1 MSSQVVRVQ
10 GFNKG
15 SLGAIGKEVER
26 DKDDLLEN
34 RNEDIDKNR
43 THMNEYYKH
52 SKNGLYGEW
61 KDVCK
66 GLNVVNAEN
75 LKKNATAFEGMIV
88 TSNKEFFE
96 EMGYVPGQEPPE
108 QVKEYFEKSYEFA
121 KKEIGFNGTDQNI
134 LSAVVHYD
142 ETTPHLQLY
151 YVPVVDSWKDKVY
164 EKDENGKVMKNENG
178 SPIQARD
185 DKGKIIYN
193 DVKNSEERRLNR
205 TQFWQNKGGKNSY
218 SQMQDRYYEQ
228 VSKEYG
234 LGRGE
239 KGSTKEHTTK
249 AQWEAKNKKEELT
262 SLNQEKE
269 KLENEIKDTKSE
281 CERLKKIDTSVNLKA
296 EKNKLMF
303 YDPKEVEAIKDQNKA
318 LKIENGDVKGQV
330 KALEKK
336 VEGLQ
341 NKLSKAEND
350 LDQVEPQLER
360 LKDLE
365 SENKELQGYIK
376 RQPKLKKAF
385 ESFETQK
392 NNAYA
397 YGKTMLIA
405 QDNWL
410 KANEERRKSTDHT
423 YKLETGFKECQKNID
438 DLHSRQGIINSSVT
452 RLKDL
457 QGQLDELQGKWLKG
471 KDKKSLQEQIE
482 HEDGILKNLSDKLM
496 SVYKTVP
503 NKIDDTIKYLEIKKD
518 EYSQAKL
525 NQNNYTKQQEVLA
538 AQAIKD
544 YKYNKTISE
553 IQEPGFR
560 EISIRHSQRIKLSYN
575 EEPNFRIDK
584 KDRPWILER
593 TENENPNIIEHV
605 KEYFKYQD
613 QQKLDIEKRELELA
627 KKEYDHDLEW

>member
-1 MSSQVVRVQ
+1 MH
-10 GFNKG
+10 
-15 SLGAIGKEVER
+15 VEFR
-26 DKDDLLEN
+26 
-34 RNEDIDKNR
+34 
-43 THMNEYYKH
+43 
-52 SKNGLYGEW
+52 
-61 KDVCK
+61 
-66 GLNVVNAEN
+66 
-75 LKKNATAFEGMIV
+75 
-88 TSNKEFFE
+88 
-96 EMGYVPGQEPPE
+96 
-108 QVKEYFEKSYEFA
+108 
-121 KKEIGFNGTDQNI
+121 
-134 LSAVVHYD
+134 
-142 ETTPHLQLY
+142 
-151 YVPVVDSWKDKVY
+151 
-164 EKDENGKVMKNENG
+164 
-178 SPIQARD
+178 
-185 DKGKIIYN
+185 IYN